1 MNRDVLHDVSQL
13 LISLVLL
20 GGGFAFLYG
29 VFFSGHSVPVE
40 SKDSLT
46 QVTGGVL
53 AIISGVAGFWLGT
66 SLSSLRKDSTISK
79 STQDAKHAIEN

>member
-1 MNRDVLHDVSQL
+1 MNREILHDVSQL

-20 GGGFAFLYG
+20 GGCFAFLYG
-29 VFFSGHSVPVE
+29 VFFSGHAVDPS
-40 SKDSLT
+40 SKESLT

-53 AIISGVAGFWLGT
+53 AIVSGVAGFWIGT

-79 STQDAKHAIEN
+79 SVKETQGA

>member
-1 MNRDVLHDVSQL
+1 MNREVLHDLSQL

-20 GGGFAFLYG
+20 AGCFAFLYG
-29 VFFSGHSVPVE
+29 VFFSGHPIPAA

-53 AIISGVAGFWLGT
+53 AIISGVAGYWIGT
-66 SLSSLRKDSTISK
+66 SLSSLRKDARTPANFAPSK
-79 STQDAKHAIEN
+79 E

>member
-1 MNRDVLHDVSQL
+1 MNREILHDISQL

-20 GGGFAFLYG
+20 GGCFAFLYG
-29 VFFSGHSVPVE
+29 VFFSGHVIDPT
-40 SKDSLT
+40 SKESLT

-53 AIISGVAGFWLGT
+53 ALISGVAGFWIGT

-79 STQDAKHAIEN
+79 SVKESPSA